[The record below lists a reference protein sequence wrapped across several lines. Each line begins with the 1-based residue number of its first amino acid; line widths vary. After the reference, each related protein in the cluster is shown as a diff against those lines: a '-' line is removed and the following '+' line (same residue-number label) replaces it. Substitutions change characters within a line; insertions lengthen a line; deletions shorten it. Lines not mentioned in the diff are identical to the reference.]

1 MIVVPSSLVPV
12 PILKLR
18 INQVGIY
25 SIFSD
30 DKAVELQGLPAR
42 TVPDQVQ
49 FPLSFKTEIDS
60 DKSTAFYEHV
70 FDENVPLLIAGPC
83 AAEDENQIEET
94 AKFIKSEGLNFFRAG
109 CFKPRTNAYSFQGL
123 GETGLKIC
131 REACD
136 RHGLRFVTEVK
147 TLSNLDPVMDYADVV
162 QVGSKCMYDTG
173 VLKTLGRGQLPVL
186 LKRHFGASLKEFIQA
201 ADFILSEGNEN
212 VVLCERGIRTFESST
227 RFTLDSCGVEWLKFN
242 SWLPVIGDP
251 SHALGS
257 RYGVTN
263 LGIGLIAQG
272 ISGLIVEVHPNPKE
286 AKSDAAQQLSF
297 DEFQKFNSR
306 VRKLMPLLIE
316 FA

>member
-1 MIVVPSSLVPV
+1 
-12 PILKLR
+12 
-18 INQVGIY
+18 
-25 SIFSD
+25 
-30 DKAVELQGLPAR
+30 
-42 TVPDQVQ
+42 
-49 FPLSFKTEIDS
+49 
-60 DKSTAFYEHV
+60 
-70 FDENVPLLIAGPC
+70 
-83 AAEDENQIEET
+83 
-94 AKFIKSEGLNFFRAG
+94 
-109 CFKPRTNAYSFQGL
+109 
-123 GETGLKIC
+123 
-131 REACD
+131 
-136 RHGLRFVTEVK
+136 
-147 TLSNLDPVMDYADVV
+147 MDYADVV